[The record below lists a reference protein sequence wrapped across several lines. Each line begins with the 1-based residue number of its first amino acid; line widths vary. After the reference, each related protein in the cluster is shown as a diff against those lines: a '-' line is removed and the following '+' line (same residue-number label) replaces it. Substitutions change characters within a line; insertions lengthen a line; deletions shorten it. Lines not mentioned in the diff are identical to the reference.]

1 MALEHL
7 LGELT
12 RRAETEIAAVRDAA
26 AREAAGLTGA
36 AERLVAERRRVTLD
50 GRERAL
56 REDAQRA
63 LAVAARDARLV
74 ELEARERLVSRVLAR
89 AAERLPDA
97 AAGAVFRRQL
107 PVRIAAARG
116 CLGEEPGRL
125 RCTPALVDDCRR
137 AAADHPELTVTAD
150 PAVPAGFVLESAD
163 GRVAIDGTLDG
174 ALARDRAALALVVM
188 RAAEP
193 PP

>member
-7 LGELT
+7 LDELT

-26 AREAAGLTGA
+26 AREAATLAGT
-36 AERLVAERRRVTLD
+36 AERLIAERRRATLD
-50 GRERAL
+50 GRERTL
-56 REDAQRA
+56 RDDAERA
-63 LAVAARDARLV
+63 VAAAARDARLA
-74 ELEARERLVSRVLAR
+74 ELEARDRLVTRVLAR
-89 AAERLPDA
+89 AAERLPAA

-107 PVRIAAARG
+107 PLRIAAARG
-116 CLGEEPGRL
+116 CLGEGAGRL
-125 RCTPALVDDCRR
+125 RCTPALADGCRR
-137 AAADHPELTVTAD
+137 AAADHSELAVTAD